1 MAHVAHTFL
10 GNPVTICD
18 TSFSVIAAS
27 PVVKDADNLEERHGR
42 LYLKDSL
49 FQNMADRNIIRHI
62 YSSAVP
68 YLTALDDY
76 PYQWVF
82 ESIRIHH
89 AVVGYICVRGTV
101 REFTEDDLEFIDV
114 FS

>member
-1 MAHVAHTFL
+1 MWPIPFL

-42 LYLKDSL
+42 LYLKDPL

-62 YSSAVP
+62 YSSSVP
-68 YLTALDDY
+68 YITTLDDY

-82 ESIRIHH
+82 ESIRIHTPWWDIS
-89 AVVGYICVRGTV
+89 VSGVRCGNS
-101 REFTEDDLEFIDV
+101 RKMIRIH
-114 FS
+114 